1 MNDENSVGLTV
12 RKLNSAV
19 RRDIE
24 RTNSLKGI
32 NARGVHGWAIKYFH
46 DNKDKDIYQRDFEEK
61 FAIRRSTATQFL
73 KTMEKNGLIKRESV
87 DSDARLKKII
97 LTDRA
102 EDILKFIE
110 YDIKKREKL
119 MKEGISEKELNTF
132 FNVSKKIISNLEDR
146 ND

>member
-1 MNDENSVGLTV
+1 MNDENSVGLTL
-12 RKLNSAV
+12 RKLNSTV

>member
-12 RKLNSAV
+12 RKLNSAI

-24 RTNSLKGI
+24 RTNSLKGV
-32 NARGVHGWAIKYFH
+32 NAKGVHGWAIKYFH
-46 DNKDKDIYQRDFEEK
+46 DNRDKDIYQRDFEEK

-73 KTMEKNGLIKRESV
+73 KTMERNGLIKRESV

-110 YDIKKREKL
+110 DDIKKREKL
-119 MKEGISEKELNTF
+119 MREGISEKELNTF

>member
-1 MNDENSVGLTV
+1 MNDENSVSLTV
-12 RKLNSAV
+12 RKLNSAI

-24 RTNSLKGI
+24 RTNSLKGV
-32 NARGVHGWAIKYFH
+32 NAKGVHGWAIKYFH
-46 DNKDKDIYQRDFEEK
+46 DHRDKDIYQRDFEEK

-110 YDIKKREKL
+110 DDIKKREKL
-119 MKEGISEKELNTF
+119 MREGISEKELNTF

>member
-12 RKLNSAV
+12 RKLNSAI

-24 RTNSLKGI
+24 RTNSLKGV
-32 NARGVHGWAIKYFH
+32 NAKGVHGWAIKYFH
-46 DNKDKDIYQRDFEEK
+46 DNKEKDIYQRDFEEK

-110 YDIKKREKL
+110 DDIKKREKL
-119 MKEGISEKELNTF
+119 MREAISEKELNTF

>member
-12 RKLNSAV
+12 RKLNSAI

-24 RTNSLKGI
+24 RTNSLKGV
-32 NARGVHGWAIKYFH
+32 NAKGVHGWAIKYFH

-73 KTMEKNGLIKRESV
+73 KTMEKNGFIKRESV

-97 LTDRA
+97 LTNRA

-110 YDIKKREKL
+110 DDIKKREKL
-119 MKEGISEKELNTF
+119 MREGISEKELNTF

>member
-12 RKLNSAV
+12 RKLNSTV

>member
-12 RKLNSAV
+12 RKLNSAI

-32 NARGVHGWAIKYFH
+32 NAKGVHGWAIKYFH
-46 DNKDKDIYQRDFEEK
+46 DNKDKDIYQRDFEDK

-73 KTMEKNGLIKRESV
+73 KTMEKNGLIKRVSV

>member
-1 MNDENSVGLTV
+1 MNDENSVSLTV
-12 RKLNSAV
+12 RKLNSAI

-24 RTNSLKGI
+24 RTNSLKGV
-32 NARGVHGWAIKYFH
+32 NAKGVHGWAIKYFH
-46 DNKDKDIYQRDFEEK
+46 DNRDKDIYQRDFEEK

-110 YDIKKREKL
+110 DDIKKREKL
-119 MKEGISEKELNTF
+119 MREGISKKELNTF

>member
-1 MNDENSVGLTV
+1 
-12 RKLNSAV
+12 
-19 RRDIE
+19 
-24 RTNSLKGI
+24 
-32 NARGVHGWAIKYFH
+32 
-46 DNKDKDIYQRDFEEK
+46 
-61 FAIRRSTATQFL
+61 
-73 KTMEKNGLIKRESV
+73 MEKNGLIKRESV

-110 YDIKKREKL
+110 DDIKKREKL

>member
-12 RKLNSAV
+12 RKLNSAI

-24 RTNSLKGI
+24 RTNSLKGV
-32 NARGVHGWAIKYFH
+32 NAKGVHGWAIKYFH
-46 DNKDKDIYQRDFEEK
+46 DNKEKDIYQRDFEEK

-87 DSDARLKKII
+87 DSDARIKKII

-110 YDIKKREKL
+110 DDIKKREKL
-119 MKEGISEKELNTF
+119 MREAISEKELNTF